1 MKPVNPTL
9 LDRLR
14 ELALVQVDTLVGAL
28 EPPASVEVL
37 GAYVADLEDAL
48 VQARALIR
56 EVHADL
62 AAGADPLNLLDQGPQ
77 RRMQGGDE
85 LIAAVAAKIRARAA
99 NRRDLARLEDL
110 VRGVLPR
117 LLEADRRFIAVGGQ
131 R

>member
-1 MKPVNPTL
+1 MRTVSPTL
-9 LDRLR
+9 LQRLR
-14 ELALVQVDTLVGAL
+14 ELALVQVDILVGAL
-28 EPPASVEVL
+28 APAVALEVL

-48 VQARALIR
+48 GQARSFIKEA
-56 EVHADL
+56 HAEL

-85 LIAAVAAKIRARAA
+85 LVDAVSARVRARAFG
-99 NRRDLARLEDL
+99 RRELARLEDL

-117 LLEADRRFIAVGGQ
+117 LLEADRRFIALGGQ